1 MRGCDLKPV
10 KMIAVHYAN
19 KSGRGQAALFVTED
33 TAREMFE
40 AGLAVWNKKATYLNL
55 TKTEASLAPTAR
67 SIKMGPDVI
76 FSCAMGDVRDCELRD
91 AWECR
96 KAA

>member
-1 MRGCDLKPV
+1 MKSVR
-10 KMIAVHYAN
+10 MIACHYAN

-33 TAREMFE
+33 AARDMVE
-40 AGLAVWNKKATYLNL
+40 AGLAVWSKKATYINL

-76 FSCAMGDVRDCELRD
+76 FSCAIGDEKDCALRD
-91 AWECR
+91 SWR
-96 KAA
+96 GRAA

>member
-1 MRGCDLKPV
+1 MSPNIV

-19 KSGRGQAALFVTED
+19 KSGRCQAALFVPEES
-33 TAREMFE
+33 AREMVE
-40 AGLAVWNKKATYLNL
+40 AGLAVWSKKATYINL

-76 FSCAMGDVRDCELRD
+76 FSCASGDVKDCALRD
-91 AWECR
+91 AWAPVL